1 MSGGNPTAGPTAGPT
16 VGVIGTGAMGRGIV
30 QIMAAGGCRVKMFDA
45 NQGASADAGNF
56 VEKMLLRAAEK
67 GAMSEE
73 DAKEAVERIEIASDK
88 GGLKDCDI
96 VVEAIVEQ
104 LEPKQ
109 ALFKELE
116 GIVSKDCILASNTS
130 SLSVT
135 AIGALCEHRGRVAG
149 FHFFNPV
156 PLMKIVEVIPGLQTD
171 EKTLDIL
178 TKAGE
183 RAGHAVV
190 RAKDTPG
197 FLINHIGR
205 GFGTEGLRIHG
216 EGVASFADIDAIMR
230 ECAGFRMG
238 PFQLMDLTGIDVS
251 DPVMKSIYHQYFE
264 EPRFRP
270 SVETGRRVAA
280 GLYGRKTGQGF
291 YPYPDGKMKV
301 DAPVIEAAKMSGTV
315 WVSKDRPGAGKAVS
329 DLLRGG
335 DIAVSVH
342 NEAPPDGL
350 CVVTPLGED
359 ATTCALRL
367 GLDPARTIAIDTV
380 FGLDARITCM
390 GTPLTPRA
398 ALKTLGGA
406 LKAAGHEVALISDSP
421 GFIAPRI
428 LACIV
433 NIASDIAQQG
443 IASPADIDLGA
454 KLGLGYP
461 KGPLEWGD
469 EIGPSTILEILKG
482 LQTATGDPRY
492 RPSLWL
498 SRRARL
504 GVSLK
509 TPNMADK
516 E

>member
-1 MSGGNPTAGPTAGPT
+1 MSGDSPTI
-16 VGVIGTGAMGRGIV
+16 GVVGTGAMGRGIV
-30 QIMAAGGCRVKMFDA
+30 QIFAAAGYRVKMFDA
-45 NQGASADAGNF
+45 KQGACGEARDFIG
-56 VEKMLLRAAEK
+56 KMLLRAAEK
-67 GAMSEE
+67 GQTSEE
-73 DAKEAVERIEIASDK
+73 EAGSAIGRIETVGGIGGMK
-88 GGLKDCDI
+88 GCDI
-96 VVEAIVEQ
+96 VVEAIVEA

-109 ALFKELE
+109 ELFAELE
-116 GIVSKDCILASNTS
+116 GIVSQDCVLATNTS

-156 PLMKIVEVIPGLQTD
+156 PLMKIVEVIPGLQTGD
-171 EKTLDIL
+171 KTLDIL
-178 TKAGE
+178 TQAGE
-183 RAGHAVV
+183 RAGHKVV

-197 FLINHIGR
+197 FLVNHIGR

-216 EGVASFADIDAIMR
+216 EGVAEFGVIDAVMR
-230 ECAGFRMG
+230 EAAGFRMG
-238 PFQLMDLTGIDVS
+238 PFELMDLTGIDVS
-251 DPVMKSIYHQYFE
+251 DPVMKSIYHQFFE

-280 GLYGRKTGQGF
+280 GLYGRKTGRGF
-291 YPYPDGKMKV
+291 HPYPEGRMQADM
-301 DAPVIEAAKMSGTV
+301 PSIEPAKTSETV
-315 WVSKDRPGAGKAVS
+315 WVSKDRPEAGKAVS
-329 DLLRGG
+329 DTLRAAG
-335 DIAVSVH
+335 IPVSVAR
-342 NEAPPDGL
+342 EAPPDGL
-350 CVVTPLGED
+350 CLVTPLGED
-359 ATTCALRL
+359 ATACALRL

-390 GTPLTPRA
+390 GTPLTPHA
-398 ALKTLGGA
+398 SLEALGGA
-406 LKAAGHEVALISDSP
+406 LKAAGREAALVSDSP

-428 LACIV
+428 VACIV
-433 NIASDIAQQG
+433 NIACDIAQQG
-443 IASPADIDLGA
+443 IARPDDIDLGA

-469 EIGPSTILEILKG
+469 EIGPAIILEILKG
-482 LQTATGDPRY
+482 LQAATGDPRY

-516 E
+516 ERN

>member
-1 MSGGNPTAGPTAGPT
+1 MSADMPTI
-16 VGVIGTGAMGRGIV
+16 GVVGTGAMGRGIV
-30 QIMAAGGCRVKMFDA
+30 QIFAAAGNRVKMFDA
-45 NQGASADAGNF
+45 NQGASADARSF
-56 VEKMLLRAAEK
+56 IEKMLLRAAEK
-67 GAMSEE
+67 GAMSAD
-73 DAKEAVERIEIASDK
+73 DAKAAVERVEVANDKAS
-88 GGLKDCDI
+88 LKDCDI

-109 ALFKELE
+109 ELFKELE
-116 GIVSKDCILASNTS
+116 GIVSKDCVLATNTS

-135 AIGALCEHRGRVAG
+135 AIGARCEHRGRIAG

-156 PLMKIVEVIPGLQTD
+156 PLMKVVEVIPGLQT
-171 EKTLDIL
+171 EGRTLEIL
-178 TKAGE
+178 TETGK
-183 RAGHAVV
+183 RAGHTVV

-205 GFGTEGLRIHG
+205 GFGTEGLRILG
-216 EGVASFADIDAIMR
+216 EGVAGFAVIDAVMQ
-230 ECAGFRMG
+230 ECARFRMG
-238 PFQLMDLTGIDVS
+238 PFELMDLTGIDVS
-251 DPVMKSIYHQYFE
+251 DPVMKSIYHQFFE

-280 GLYGRKTGQGF
+280 GTFGRKTGQGF
-291 YPYPDGKMKV
+291 YSYPDGKVRKEL
-301 DAPVIEAAKMSGTV
+301 PLIEAATLSEAV
-315 WVSKDRPGAGKAVS
+315 WVSKDRAEAGKAVS
-329 DLLRGG
+329 DMLRGA
-335 DIAVSVH
+335 DIPVSVDTQ
-342 NEAPPDGL
+342 APADGL
-350 CVVTPLGED
+350 CIVTPLGED

-390 GTPLTPRA
+390 GTPLTPHA
-398 ALKTLGGA
+398 ALKSLGGA
-406 LKAAGHEVALISDSP
+406 LKAAGKEVALISDSP
-421 GFIAPRI
+421 GFIATRI
-428 LACIV
+428 IACIV

-443 IASPADIDLGA
+443 IATPDDIDLGA
-454 KLGLGYP
+454 RLGLGYP

-469 EIGPSTILEILKG
+469 EIGPAVILEVLRG
-482 LQTATGDPRY
+482 LQAATGDPRY

-509 TPNMADK
+509 TQNMADK